1 MDSIDKTYRI
11 HYGPYFLG
19 KLFLYKIIIQGD
31 LFMKLITGIS
41 IAGMIINIVFTLIQW
56 QELKRMKF
64 RLKQLNS
71 YFRGIYR

>member
-11 HYGPYFLG
+11 HYGPYFFSRT
-19 KLFLYKIIIQGD
+19 FLYKIIIQGD

-64 RLKQLNS
+64 RLKQ
-71 YFRGIYR
+71 